1 MLRSR
6 VVLAGAFVTLL
17 VGYVHSTPSCHL
29 RERPLDHLYVCT
41 GFTSPSDFEELIQ
54 RPLFY
59 PNTTFVLRNSTLD
72 HLPEGAFA
80 RLSVRDLELRNVQV
94 TSFAGHD
101 TAPFSGLE
109 TSLKKISFTED
120 SSLPESWG
128 VLKNLRNLTA
138 LGLARMTHLNLTR
151 DFENLPSNVRTIAVV
166 SSTIES
172 VDPNWLSNMDKLGAV
187 VLRSSNFGQ
196 VNRAMFPTTAPN
208 MWRID
213 LFATGL
219 TSIPTGFNEGM
230 PSLKYLDLGDN
241 NITTID
247 EASATALFDIGLT
260 KLTLFD
266 NPLHCD
272 CSLSFIVNHP
282 DPPGDE
288 VQLARANNEFALNL
302 LKELSSRKPGGNVIF
317 SPTGIY
323 EALAMVY
330 AGSRGESQAEL
341 SKVLGHDGAGLK
353 NRDAV
358 LSAYKKLYAF
368 KNDSE
373 MNVTLNVVN
382 AVLVQEELRVL
393 DGYKTELAEV
403 FGAKLKTVDFFN
415 ESSRVS
421 SEISQWV
428 RQKTGGKIKSVLPD
442 GIPMNTVMLL
452 LNAVY
457 FKGTW
462 LIKFDPEQTVQR
474 PFYNHGTKF
483 VAKDTMVLRGEI
495 KHAWLLELD
504 AQAVELPYKDERFAM
519 VIVLPNS
526 KTGLPKLRDSFSLK
540 LMDEIDEELDV
551 EKVHLKLP
559 KFELK
564 AGYDLVPSLQRL
576 GLKSVFTSDAD
587 LSGISGSRDL
597 AVSDVKHAAV
607 VEVNEEGTAAASA
620 TSAGIVAKSIPQ
632 TANFYVDH
640 PFLFYVHDVESK
652 RVLFMGEVHEL

>member
-1 MLRSR
+1 MK
-6 VVLAGAFVTLL
+6 V
-17 VGYVHSTPSCHL
+17 ST
-29 RERPLDHLYVCT
+29 V
-41 GFTSPSDFEELIQ
+41 
-54 RPLFY
+54 
-59 PNTTFVLRNSTLD
+59 
-72 HLPEGAFA
+72 
-80 RLSVRDLELRNVQV
+80 
-94 TSFAGHD
+94 
-101 TAPFSGLE
+101 
-109 TSLKKISFTED
+109 
-120 SSLPESWG
+120 SSL
-128 VLKNLRNLTA
+128 
-138 LGLARMTHLNLTR
+138 LA
-151 DFENLPSNVRTIAVV
+151 AVV
-166 SSTIES
+166 
-172 VDPNWLSNMDKLGAV
+172 VCV
-187 VLRSSNFGQ
+187 VQ
-196 VNRAMFPTTAPN
+196 
-208 MWRID
+208 
-213 LFATGL
+213 
-219 TSIPTGFNEGM
+219 
-230 PSLKYLDLGDN
+230 
-241 NITTID
+241 
-247 EASATALFDIGLT
+247 
-260 KLTLFD
+260 
-266 NPLHCD
+266 
-272 CSLSFIVNHP
+272 
-282 DPPGDE
+282 GDE
-288 VQLARANNEFALNL
+288 VQLARANNVFALSL

-330 AGSRGESQAEL
+330 TGSRGESQAEL

-403 FGAKLKTVDFFN
+403 FGAKLKTADFFN
-415 ESSRVS
+415 ESSHVS
-421 SEISQWV
+421 SEINQWV
-428 RQKTGGKIKSVLPD
+428 RQKTGGKIQSVLPD

-504 AQAVELPYKDERFAM
+504 AQAVELPYKGERFSM

-526 KTGLPKLRDSFSLK
+526 KTGLPKLRDNFSLK

-564 AGYDLVPSLQRL
+564 ANYDLVPSLQRL

-587 LSGISGSRDL
+587 LSGISGNRDL
-597 AVSDVKHAAV
+597 AVSDVKHASV
-607 VEVNEEGTAAASA
+607 IEVNEEGTAAASA
-620 TSAGIVAKSIPQ
+620 TSVGIVAKSIPQ

-640 PFLFYVHDVESK
+640 PFLFYVHDVESR